1 MDIQVNIR
9 KTLRAKGRSFTLAA
23 RFDSGDDFVVLFGP
37 SGSGKTVTLQS
48 IAGLLR
54 PDAGRIVVGG
64 RVVFDA
70 QRRIDLPIR
79 RRGVGYLFQDYALF
93 PHLSVLENVGFALRR
108 PLQWRLSR
116 AARARVRELLDVF
129 ELEDCAQAMPRELSG
144 GQRQRVALARA
155 MITRPAVLLLDEP
168 FAALNPLLRA
178 RMRAELK
185 RVQDHF
191 KVPVILITHDQDD
204 VETFADTLVVFD
216 QGRIDR
222 VWPFRRMLAQRA
234 PALAEMR
241 ELVGRFAGER
251 PRHPLDHAL
260 G

>member
-1 MDIQVNIR
+1 MDLQVDIR

-37 SGSGKTVTLQS
+37 SGSGKSVTLQS
-48 IAGLLR
+48 LAGLLR

-64 RVVFDA
+64 RAVFDSE
-70 QRRIDLPIR
+70 RGIDLPIR
-79 RRGVGYLFQDYALF
+79 KRGVGYLFQDYALF
-93 PHLSVLENVGFALRR
+93 PHLSVMDNVGFALRR
-108 PLQWRLSR
+108 PFEWRLSR
-116 AARARVRELLDVF
+116 AAQARAREVLNVF
-129 ELEDCAQAMPRELSG
+129 ELDGCAQAMPRELSG

-155 MITRPAVLLLDEP
+155 LVTRPSVLLLDEP

-204 VETFADTLVVFD
+204 VETFGDTLVVFD
-216 QGRIDR
+216 QGRIER
-222 VWPFRRMLAQRA
+222 VWPFRRMLADRS
-234 PALAEMR
+234 PALAELR
-241 ELVGRFAGER
+241 ELVGRFARER
-251 PRHPLDHAL
+251 AAHAL
-260 G
+260 GHHAA